1 MSPRDPESL
10 AGYVAELR
18 DLAATCAEVLPA
30 SRLTVIGY
38 ESLIGNPGSGIRR
51 LLDFSGPASGPACL
65 EFRNDP
71 APVATD
77 SAAQV
82 RQPVLATAGRRQ
94 RRHQAYLEPALRILQ
109 DRRTLN
115 SAA

>member
-1 MSPRDPESL
+1 MSPRNPESL
-10 AGYVAELR
+10 AEYV
-18 DLAATCAEVLPA
+18 AEVLPA
-30 SRLTVIGY
+30 SRFTVIDY

-77 SAAQV
+77 SVAQV
-82 RQPVLATAGRRQ
+82 RRPVLATASRRE
-94 RRHQAYLEPALRILQ
+94 RRHQAYPEPALRILQ
-109 DRRTLN
+109 DRRLLN